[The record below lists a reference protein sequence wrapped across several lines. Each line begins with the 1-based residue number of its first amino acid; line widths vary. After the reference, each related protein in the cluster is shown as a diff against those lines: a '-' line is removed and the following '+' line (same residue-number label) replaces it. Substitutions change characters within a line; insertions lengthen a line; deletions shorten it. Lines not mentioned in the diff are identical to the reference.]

1 MALYKYNGDGISFDD
16 ANPDYALDLVV
27 GDEFILNK
35 HGKSYQVFFS
45 ADTSIPFVITP
56 KEARLL
62 LKESSESL
70 NVTPN
75 PSNPPYLDYSPK
87 FEIIPKFYEYYNKEL
102 FNGGCPVVKFTKT
115 RDESI
120 LGLAVLEWHKNKPV
134 YTMKI
139 NEKSMADIKLFTN
152 TVVHE
157 MIHLFL
163 YAKGIKLNDRTII
176 FDSHGP
182 NFQSEMHRINGR
194 GFNIDVVASGEAY
207 SHESSEDLF
216 AIVVE
221 PANRTFGIQCY
232 FSRTSM
238 IDQFDQFVDAFSLA
252 HPNDSS
258 SEIYLLKTSDLRVAQ
273 YTAWPKNGNV
283 KPAQLAKWFGQP
295 TGDRSMF
302 SGMKLKQTKTSGGGV
317 NIPSYKQNPETYA
330 LGFARFQQA
339 MRKYGASDTFLRAKW
354 NEFPLRA
361 LNKIME
367 ADLKSTIGRVARNS
381 ITLPDLTNKLQDIV
395 DAYAGRVPEDQYKK
409 IMLKML
415 ADNDPKNV
423 MADEYVTLKLTR

>member
-1 MALYKYNGDGISFDD
+1 MALYKFNGDKISFED
-16 ANPDYALDLVV
+16 ANPKYALDLIV

-35 HGKSYQVFFS
+35 HGKGYQVFFA

-70 NVTPN
+70 NIVPN
-75 PSNPPYLDYSPK
+75 PANPPYLDYSPK
-87 FEIIPKFYEYYNKEL
+87 FAIVPKFYEYYNDLL
-102 FNGGCPVVKFTKT
+102 FNGGCPVVKFEKT
-115 RDESI
+115 RDNSI
-120 LGLAVLEWHKNKPV
+120 LGLAVLEWHKGKPV

-163 YAKGIKLNDRTII
+163 YAKGIKLNDKSII

-182 NFQSEMHRINGR
+182 NFLAEMARINGR

-207 SHESSEDLF
+207 SHEASETLF
-216 AIVVE
+216 GIVVE
-221 PANRTFGIQCY
+221 PANRSFGIQCY
-232 FSRTSM
+232 FARTSM
-238 IDQFDQFVDAFSLA
+238 IDQFDSFVDAYSLA
-252 HPNDSS
+252 HPNDSGT
-258 SEIYLLKTSDLRVAQ
+258 EIYLLKGTDLRMAA
-273 YTAWPKNGNV
+273 YTAWPASGKIPPKN
-283 KPAQLAKWFGQP
+283 LSKWFGVP
-295 TGDRSMF
+295 DGGMF
-302 SGMKLKQTKTSGGGV
+302 KGMRIKETKTVGGGV
-317 NIPSYKQNPETYA
+317 NIPTFKDVPETYA
-330 LGFARFQQA
+330 LGFSRFQQA

-354 NEFPLRA
+354 NEFPVRN

-423 MADEYVTLKLTR
+423 MADEYVTLKLTRR